1 MASLFRNRDGKKGR
15 HKICP
20 TLLPLCKK
28 NFCIFF
34 VSKVVAQVATMQTC
48 QKCNFTIISTAKIT
62 VKFLKKMRF
71 LCLSVFSEDIVLEH
85 HIQVKCF

>member
-1 MASLFRNRDGKKGR
+1 MASLFRTDGKKAAI
-15 HKICP
+15 KFV
-20 TLLPLCKK
+20 LLCCLFVKK